1 MPSPS
6 QPATDSLQSHR
17 PPSDSSGE
25 PTIAVAHYPE
35 GAGHA
40 TRMLAIADELE
51 TRGAT
56 VRMAGGGAGSRFVAL
71 NGYDAFE
78 PTNVDFIDTVQD
90 GAVRQVLTGSL
101 PASANRIA
109 DYVDWLRE
117 TAPDALVTDDM
128 FAAMAALRID
138 VPLYVLKHDMP
149 GLYRNRLERAGA
161 AFHTSFQVSAAEA
174 FFYPAVWP
182 AAGLAPEGAT
192 RVPPVALEGESR
204 DRDGADVVVV
214 PSHYSELGRI
224 ATALEREGYDVID
237 VGSDDWEP
245 VPSLLPYLRDAEV
258 VVCSGYSTVMDAAV
272 AGTPCVVHPATDEQE
287 AVADRLRDDE
297 TAGFTV
303 AEEPLDVLEAVA
315 DPPDPT
321 GHENGAPYVAETI
334 LADLRT
340 TTAPRTDG
348 RIEERAAA
356 DDRRPVA
363 AGRGV
368 GRRAAT
374 GRDRL
379 LRVGDRVRGG
389 ARSAG
394 RAGVRGATRTAVAT
408 RRTAVAVAAGARS
421 TAGSVRRYGLA
432 TSVLLASVAVFAD
445 CRLRRTGDATA
456 RRLAALAAG
465 LRTVAARTRDALA
478 RGERALAR
486 AGTTVAGGIAR
497 LGGSLRDALATGTR
511 E

>member
-1 MPSPS
+1 M
-6 QPATDSLQSHR
+6 DSRRSHR
-17 PPSDSSGE
+17 TPPDPRGSG

-40 TRMLAIADELE
+40 TRMLAIADELAA
-51 TRGAT
+51 RGAT

-90 GAVRQVLTGSL
+90 GTVRQVLTGSL

-109 DYVDWLRE
+109 DYVGWLRE

-161 AFHTSFQVSAAEA
+161 AFHTSFQVSAARE

-192 RVPPVALEGESR
+192 RVPPVALEGEGR

-214 PSHYSELGRI
+214 PSHYSELDRI

-297 TAGFTV
+297 VAGFTV
-303 AEEPLDVLEAVA
+303 AEKPLDVLEAVS
-315 DPPDPT
+315 DPPEPT
-321 GHENGAPYVAETI
+321 GYENGAPHVAETVMT
-334 LADLRT
+334 DLLT
-340 TTAPRTDG
+340 TTAPGSDG
-348 RIEERAAA
+348 RSEGRATP
-356 DDRRPVA
+356 DRQPVA
-363 AGRGV
+363 AGSGV
-368 GRRAAT
+368 GGRVAT
-374 GRDRL
+374 GPDRL
-379 LRVGDRVRGG
+379 LQVGDRVRGA

-394 RAGVRGATRTAVAT
+394 RAGVRGAARTAAAT
-408 RRTAVAVAAGARS
+408 RRTATAVAAGARS
-421 TAGSVRRYGLA
+421 TAGTVRRYGLA
-432 TSVLLASVAVFAD
+432 MSVLLASVAVFAD
-445 CRLRRTGDATA
+445 CRLRRTGGATA
-456 RRLAALAAG
+456 HRLAALAAG
-465 LRTVAARTRDALA
+465 LRTVAARSRDALA
-478 RGERALAR
+478 RGRRALTR
-486 AGTTVAGGIAR
+486 ASTAVAESATQVGR
-497 LGGSLRDALATGTR
+497 SLRDALAAGTR